1 MLKFFLNMNISTRL
15 WLGFGALVL
24 IIVVFGLSVLHQ
36 MNQVAKQGDTL
47 FLHPFAV
54 TRSVDEAEL
63 AILKIHREMK
73 DIANLA
79 DQTDIHSHVSL
90 ITEYEEIALRHL
102 GIVQSQFL
110 GDQQVVENVLQSL
123 ADWRV
128 MRDEVIQLRLEG
140 DLAAA
145 HAITRGKGAVHV
157 AQIESQFETLNS
169 FAKGVAES
177 ALIKARQIM
186 RESTMLVGLVFV
198 IAILLGTA
206 IAVSIINSIRKPL
219 TRLDLAA
226 AKVSQGDLRQKIE
239 VVSNDELGRLTSTFN
254 FMVDSIR
261 KQSKEIHQKNKENE
275 RLLLNILPGPIARR
289 LKQGEKTISDYF
301 PEVTV
306 LFADIVGFTVLSDSI
321 PPDEVVNLLNRLFTK
336 FDKAAHKLGI
346 EKIKTIGDCYM
357 AAAGLSIEVDDPPA
371 AMVKMAHKML
381 RVVDQVNAKEGT
393 SLRIRIGINCG
404 PVVAGV
410 IGKSKFIYDLW
421 GDTVNLASRMESH
434 GIPDRI
440 HVTEAVYERVK
451 DNCALEARGIIEV
464 RGKGKLSTYLIEID
478 DPEVESPS

>member
-1 MLKFFLNMNISTRL
+1 
-15 WLGFGALVL
+15 
-24 IIVVFGLSVLHQ
+24 
-36 MNQVAKQGDTL
+36 
-47 FLHPFAV
+47 
-54 TRSVDEAEL
+54 
-63 AILKIHREMK
+63 
-73 DIANLA
+73 
-79 DQTDIHSHVSL
+79 
-90 ITEYEEIALRHL
+90 
-102 GIVQSQFL
+102 
-110 GDQQVVENVLQSL
+110 
-123 ADWRV
+123 
-128 MRDEVIQLRLEG
+128 
-140 DLAAA
+140 
-145 HAITRGKGAVHV
+145 
-157 AQIESQFETLNS
+157 
-169 FAKGVAES
+169 
-177 ALIKARQIM
+177 
-186 RESTMLVGLVFV
+186 MLVGLVFV

-321 PPDEVVNLLNRLFTK
+321 PPDEVVNLLNRLFIK
-336 FDKAAHKLGI
+336 FDKAARKLGI

-381 RVVDQVNAKEGT
+381 RAVDQVNAKEGS
-393 SLRIRIGINCG
+393 SLRIRIGIHCG